1 MMPSQNHLT
10 FQWFNFATYHTI
22 GGDPNHFSVEPLKLI
37 ILVTEGS
44 DLCTAQKNYH
54 VVHQETHL
62 HFLATSNCLNN
73 ITNNSHVRSCKKPAV
88 KHIISA
94 Q

>member
-1 MMPSQNHLT
+1 
-10 FQWFNFATYHTI
+10 
-22 GGDPNHFSVEPLKLI
+22 
-37 ILVTEGS
+37 
-44 DLCTAQKNYH
+44 
-54 VVHQETHL
+54 
-62 HFLATSNCLNN
+62 LNN

>member
-44 DLCTAQKNYH
+44 DLCTAQKKLPCCTSGN
-54 VVHQETHL
+54 TFTFSG
-62 HFLATSNCLNN
+62 HFQLLD
-73 ITNNSHVRSCKKPAV
+73 
-88 KHIISA
+88 
-94 Q
+94 